1 MAPAVDLMTWATPE
15 LPMAAWA
22 LDGQLM
28 VEALPSFHALPAAS
42 SRNKEKFCVVPDE
55 SDRTASVIAV
65 LGSLTPGL
73 IAAISG
79 AFHFVTL
86 AWKMSEITAGVSCSG
101 LLRPDRL
108 YDKVMGPITTGKYS
122 TVLPLKSG
130 TSVDGIGESEPAKF
144 TVPAARFA
152 RPVPEPTPA

>member
-1 MAPAVDLMTWATPE
+1 
-15 LPMAAWA
+15 
-22 LDGQLM
+22 M
-28 VEALPSFHALPAAS
+28 VEPVPSFHVLGEES
-42 SRNKEKFCVVPDE
+42 TRNSEKFAVVPDE
-55 SDRTASVIAV
+55 SDRTASVIGM
-65 LGSLTPGL
+65 LGSVTPGL

-101 LLRPDRL
+101 LVTVGRL
-108 YDKVMGPITTGKYS
+108 YAMVIGPITTGKYS

-130 TSVDGIGESEPAKF
+130 RSVDGIGESEPAKF
-144 TVPAARFA
+144 TVPAARFV